1 MTNRE
6 DCLHCAGMRPDP
18 CPEHDTA
25 RRVTPQDL
33 EFALHAARNDLHASR
48 LKLAVL
54 GRHLEILI
62 AAAEGARLALEKFKQ
77 AENQG

>member
-1 MTNRE
+1 M
-6 DCLHCAGMRPDP
+6 
-18 CPEHDTA
+18 
-25 RRVTPQDL
+25 TPQDL